1 MEKKFIAMLVCVA
14 LMGCIFVSA
23 QDICKTVANVPMV
36 QLNNGVLMPQFGLG
50 NHPVLY
56 VNNRA
61 LLLWRSVID
70 ISILLM
76 HNDEAGVGRAV
87 KESGISREKIWITSK
102 LWPTEYGESKTLEAI
117 DKILE
122 HMQLDLF
129 TSQPAILWVH
139 GVIWEKYVHWES
151 VISMQMTRRSRKLWS
166 NRV

>member
-1 MEKKFIAMLVCVA
+1 
-14 LMGCIFVSA
+14 
-23 QDICKTVANVPMV
+23 
-36 QLNNGVLMPQFGLG
+36 
-50 NHPVLY
+50 
-56 VNNRA
+56 
-61 LLLWRSVID
+61 
-70 ISILLM
+70 M

-139 GVIWEKYVHWES
+139 GVIWEKYDRIACKTRSIADRMPLLRSTVGHTRQGKTLWYSHYLLVS
-151 VISMQMTRRSRKLWS
+151 VGWCD
-166 NRV
+166 V

>member
-1 MEKKFIAMLVCVA
+1 
-14 LMGCIFVSA
+14 
-23 QDICKTVANVPMV
+23 
-36 QLNNGVLMPQFGLG
+36 
-50 NHPVLY
+50 
-56 VNNRA
+56 
-61 LLLWRSVID
+61 
-70 ISILLM
+70 M

-139 GVIWEKYVHWES
+139 GVILGKVRALGISNFDANDEAFEKIMIES
-151 VISMQMTRRSRKLWS
+151 RVKPAVLQIECHSYAQRLAIRDKVKPYGIHITCWFLLGGAMS
-166 NRV
+166 NGALFSLSSDK

>member
-1 MEKKFIAMLVCVA
+1 MLVCVA

-36 QLNNGVLMPQFGLG
+36 QFNNGVLMPQFGLG
-50 NHPVLY
+50 TFMQ
-56 VNNRA
+56 
-61 LLLWRSVID
+61 SSGS

-151 VISMQMTRRSRKLWS
+151 VISMQMTRCSRKL
-166 NRV
+166 

>member
-1 MEKKFIAMLVCVA
+1 
-14 LMGCIFVSA
+14 
-23 QDICKTVANVPMV
+23 
-36 QLNNGVLMPQFGLG
+36 
-50 NHPVLY
+50 
-56 VNNRA
+56 
-61 LLLWRSVID
+61 
-70 ISILLM
+70 M

-151 VISMQMTRRSRKLWS
+151 VISMQMTFEKIMIESRVKPAVLQIECHSYAQRLAIRDKVKPYGIHITCWFLLGGAMS
-166 NRV
+166 NGALFSLSSDK

>member
-1 MEKKFIAMLVCVA
+1 MWPWWAASLFPHR
-14 LMGCIFVSA
+14 IFVKLSLMYRWYNS
-23 QDICKTVANVPMV
+23 IMV
-36 QLNNGVLMPQFGLG
+36 CWCRNSVWELLC

-76 HNDEAGVGRAV
+76 HNDKAGVGRAV

-151 VISMQMTRRSRKLWS
+151 VISMQMTRCSRKLWS

>member
-1 MEKKFIAMLVCVA
+1 MDGQYTPRKHDGFAADLGRKVLDEGKR
-14 LMGCIFVSA
+14 
-23 QDICKTVANVPMV
+23 KTGFA
-36 QLNNGVLMPQFGLG
+36 G
-50 NHPVLY
+50 NCG
-56 VNNRA
+56 A
-61 LLLWRSVID
+61 IEATSLLHEDAERRRP
-70 ISILLM
+70 
-76 HNDEAGVGRAV
+76 AGVGRAV

-151 VISMQMTRRSRKLWS
+151 VISMQMTRRSRKL
-166 NRV
+166 

>member
-1 MEKKFIAMLVCVA
+1 
-14 LMGCIFVSA
+14 
-23 QDICKTVANVPMV
+23 
-36 QLNNGVLMPQFGLG
+36 
-50 NHPVLY
+50 
-56 VNNRA
+56 
-61 LLLWRSVID
+61 
-70 ISILLM
+70 M

-129 TSQPAILWVH
+129 TSQH

-151 VISMQMTRRSRKLWS
+151 VISMQMTRCSRKL
-166 NRV
+166 

>member
-1 MEKKFIAMLVCVA
+1 
-14 LMGCIFVSA
+14 
-23 QDICKTVANVPMV
+23 
-36 QLNNGVLMPQFGLG
+36 
-50 NHPVLY
+50 
-56 VNNRA
+56 
-61 LLLWRSVID
+61 
-70 ISILLM
+70 M

-139 GVIWEKYVHWES
+139 GVIWEKYVHANDEVFEKIMIES
-151 VISMQMTRRSRKLWS
+151 RVKPAVLQIECHSYAQRLAIRDKVKPYGIHITCWFLLGGAMS
-166 NRV
+166 NGALFSLSSDK

>member
-50 NHPVLY
+50 TFMQSSGSM
-56 VNNRA
+56 
-61 LLLWRSVID
+61 WTID

>member
-36 QLNNGVLMPQFGLG
+36 QFNNGVLMPQFGLG
-50 NHPVLY
+50 TF
-56 VNNRA
+56 
-61 LLLWRSVID
+61 
-70 ISILLM
+70 
-76 HNDEAGVGRAV
+76 
-87 KESGISREKIWITSK
+87 GISREKIWITSK

-151 VISMQMTRRSRKLWS
+151 VISMQMTRCSRKL
-166 NRV
+166 

>member
-1 MEKKFIAMLVCVA
+1 
-14 LMGCIFVSA
+14 
-23 QDICKTVANVPMV
+23 
-36 QLNNGVLMPQFGLG
+36 
-50 NHPVLY
+50 
-56 VNNRA
+56 
-61 LLLWRSVID
+61 
-70 ISILLM
+70 M

-151 VISMQMTRRSRKLWS
+151 VISMQMTRRSRNYDRIACKPAVLQIECHSYAQRLAIRDKVKPYGIHITCWFLLGGAMS
-166 NRV
+166 NGALFSLSSDK

>member
-1 MEKKFIAMLVCVA
+1 
-14 LMGCIFVSA
+14 
-23 QDICKTVANVPMV
+23 
-36 QLNNGVLMPQFGLG
+36 
-50 NHPVLY
+50 
-56 VNNRA
+56 
-61 LLLWRSVID
+61 
-70 ISILLM
+70 M

-139 GVIWEKYVHWES
+139 WRDMGKVRALGISNFDANDEAFEKIMIES
-151 VISMQMTRRSRKLWS
+151 RVKPAVLQIECHSYAQRLAIRDKVKPYGIHITCWFLLGGAMS
-166 NRV
+166 NGALFSLSSDK

>member
-1 MEKKFIAMLVCVA
+1 
-14 LMGCIFVSA
+14 
-23 QDICKTVANVPMV
+23 
-36 QLNNGVLMPQFGLG
+36 
-50 NHPVLY
+50 
-56 VNNRA
+56 
-61 LLLWRSVID
+61 
-70 ISILLM
+70 M

-139 GVIWEKYVHWES
+139 GVIWDKYVHWE
-151 VISMQMTRRSRKLWS
+151 ISNFDANDEAFEKIMIESRVKPAVLQIECHSYAQRLAIRDKVKPYGIHITCWFLLGGAMS
-166 NRV
+166 NGALFSLSSDK

>member
-1 MEKKFIAMLVCVA
+1 
-14 LMGCIFVSA
+14 
-23 QDICKTVANVPMV
+23 
-36 QLNNGVLMPQFGLG
+36 
-50 NHPVLY
+50 
-56 VNNRA
+56 
-61 LLLWRSVID
+61 
-70 ISILLM
+70 M

-139 GVIWEKYVHWES
+139 GVICEKYVHWES
-151 VISMQMTRRSRKLWS
+151 VISMQMTRCSRKL
-166 NRV
+166 